1 MSVTR
6 EEWLKAAVALVNKH
20 VFNSEYEVSQL
31 QISIGRP
38 KGKALGET
46 VVTDFNKEDLS
57 IDDLFPPTVFIS
69 PLIKEPIQI
78 LIAITHE
85 LIHAYETMSPRHS
98 KAFKQKAEE
107 VGFIDK
113 KTDYQIDGAL
123 ETTLNGVLDL
133 LVSQYGKWPGVAI
146 AAPTKKESDEKTKK
160 TNIIVYFCP
169 ECGFEL
175 KTSKKS
181 AEEHPG
187 SPTCVCG
194 CKMGIDY
201 GEEPNNEQSEK

>member
-6 EEWLKAAVALVNKH
+6 EEWLKAAVGLVNKY
-20 VFNSEYEVSQL
+20 VFNDEYEVSQL

-46 VVTDFNKEDLS
+46 VVTDFNKEDVS
-57 IDDLFPPTVFIS
+57 MDDFFPPTVFIS

-98 KAFKQKAEE
+98 KAFKQKAGE

-113 KTDYQIDGAL
+113 KTDYQINDAL

-133 LVSQYGKWPGVAI
+133 LLSQYGKWPGVAI
-146 AAPTKKESDEKTKK
+146 TTPTKKDSDEKTKK
-160 TNIIVYFCP
+160 TNTIVYFCP
-169 ECGFEL
+169 VCGFEL
-175 KTSKKS
+175 KTSKKL

-187 SPTCVCG
+187 SPRCVCG

-201 GEEPNNEQSEK
+201 GEETNNEQSEK

>member
-6 EEWLKAAVALVNKH
+6 EEWLKAAVNSINES
-20 VFNSEYEVSQL
+20 VFGGAYEVDKL

-46 VVTDFNKEDLS
+46 VVTDFDKEDVS
-57 IDDLFPPTVFIS
+57 MDDFFPPTVFIS
-69 PLIKEPIQI
+69 PLIKEPIHI
-78 LIAITHE
+78 LSAITHE

-98 KAFKQKAEE
+98 KAFKFKAEE

-113 KTDYQIDGAL
+113 KTDYQMGEML
-123 ETTLNGVLDL
+123 ESTLKGVLDEL
-133 LVSQYGKWPGVAI
+133 TTSYGVWPGVAI
-146 AAPTKKESDEKTKK
+146 TAPAKKEKEEKEKK
-160 TNIIVYFCP
+160 TNAIVYFCP

-175 KTSKKS
+175 KASKKS

-187 SPTCVCG
+187 MPTCVCG
-194 CKMGIDY
+194 CKMGIDN
-201 GEEPNNEQSEK
+201 GEEPTDEQSEE

>member
-20 VFNSEYEVSQL
+20 VFNDEYEVSQL

-46 VVTDFNKEDLS
+46 VVTDFNKEDVS
-57 IDDLFPPTVFIS
+57 MDDFFPPTVFIS

-113 KTDYQIDGAL
+113 KTDYQINDAL

-146 AAPTKKESDEKTKK
+146 TTPTKKESDEKTKK
-160 TNIIVYFCP
+160 TNTIVYFCP

-175 KTSKKS
+175 KTSKKL

-194 CKMGIDY
+194 CKMGIDI

>member
-1 MSVTR
+1 MNVTR
-6 EEWLKAAVALVNKH
+6 EEWLKAAVGLVNKY
-20 VFNSEYEVSQL
+20 VFNDEYEVSQL

-46 VVTDFNKEDLS
+46 VVTDFNKEDVS
-57 IDDLFPPTVFIS
+57 MDDFFPPTVFIS

-113 KTDYQIDGAL
+113 KTDYQINDAL
-123 ETTLNGVLDL
+123 ETTLNSVLNL
-133 LVSQYGKWPGVAI
+133 LI
-146 AAPTKKESDEKTKK
+146 
-160 TNIIVYFCP
+160 F
-169 ECGFEL
+169 
-175 KTSKKS
+175 
-181 AEEHPG
+181 
-187 SPTCVCG
+187 
-194 CKMGIDY
+194 
-201 GEEPNNEQSEK
+201 